1 MQGKRLRYPLFINIV
16 DEWAAV
22 FFLLPLCICHAPGL
36 VLWRACRLLIQSAP
50 RSYPAGYASSDSL
63 RHHMLS

>member
-22 FFLLPLCICHAPGL
+22 FFLLPLCICHAPGS
-36 VLWRACRLLIQSAP
+36 VLWRACRLLI
-50 RSYPAGYASSDSL
+50 
-63 RHHMLS
+63 